1 MEQAPGAKRDITK
14 VKQDI
19 RLLENKIDQVLEYL
33 QKAAGI
39 SSSCVEKHLEKRSNK
54 LFLFYTNYA
63 ISYFRGEIEM
73 VQLDGK
79 VAIVTGGAKGIGKS
93 ITEALAKQGV
103 KVVINYN
110 SSATAADELV
120 NALAEQGSEAYA
132 CQADV
137 SKLEDA
143 KRLVEETVQ
152 RYGRVDFLVNNAGI
166 TRDRSFKKLSRED
179 WNQVIDVNLSSV
191 YNTVSAALPYIAES
205 DNGRIINISSII
217 GQTGGFGQTN
227 YSAAKAG
234 MIGFTKSLALELA
247 RTNVTVNA
255 ICPGFIETDMV
266 AEIPQNVLDQIVAKN
281 PEKNA

>member
-1 MEQAPGAKRDITK
+1 
-14 VKQDI
+14 
-19 RLLENKIDQVLEYL
+19 
-33 QKAAGI
+33 
-39 SSSCVEKHLEKRSNK
+39 
-54 LFLFYTNYA
+54 
-63 ISYFRGEIEM
+63 M

-110 SSATAADELV
+110 SSATAAEELV

-266 AEIPQNVLDQIVAKN
+266 AEIPQNVLDQIVAKIPKKRLGSAEEIAN
-281 PEKNA
+281 GVLYLCRDGAYVTGQQLNINGGLYM